1 MLCVMKRKIKLKY
14 HYGQFYSLFEP
25 DNAGYADL
33 ESIGKV
39 IMAILWWNIPFYYN
53 LHFFSYCC
61 RLVQQ
66 PVIRE
71 CQSQRLTLFII
82 IIWFMPQKMATYIR

>member
-1 MLCVMKRKIKLKY
+1 MKRKIKLKY

-39 IMAILWWNIPFYYN
+39 IMAIL
-53 LHFFSYCC
+53 
-61 RLVQQ
+61 
-66 PVIRE
+66 
-71 CQSQRLTLFII
+71 
-82 IIWFMPQKMATYIR
+82 